1 VLSARALTSL
11 LAVVAVVAVL
21 IVVAGAGSSL
31 PPARAADLL
40 ITSPPSGGFSPT
52 NQLAVSGT
60 KDVGTS
66 IRVTSPTGGGDPLCT
81 TTADSTESWECPGV
95 TLPNG
100 TASLVAQEYAG
111 ELLLRESAPVSVRV
125 LGAPTIAGPTPLLT
139 TGLVTGVAY
148 PHAGIRVTATGP
160 SSITTGCPAALDN
173 GYWSCALGL
182 PSGDYTVSVEQ
193 SWPGSSPPEWSSA
206 SAPHA
211 VTIDST
217 PPAAPVIGSPQ
228 PAARILAQSVTVS
241 GTGEAGCTI
250 DVFVDGAPAC
260 TGTIAGG
267 SWACS
272 VTGISR
278 GTRTIQAIQR
288 DVAGNFSPASENVVV
303 SFGRVDIARPRVSP
317 TPAPPA
323 AEGPAPTPTETT
335 AAPALFPPPIGGD
348 SELPPG
354 MTWGTPTDYG
364 AAIPT
369 PAAAIGHGWMAI
381 DDFGTGYSSLS
392 YLKRFPIHTLK
403 IDRSFVQDLS
413 TDPDDA
419 ASAGDRWVLAAGA
432 VAGAATL
439 AVLASGVQGEVRF
452 ARLAVAVGA
461 AIVTL
466 NLLGVVAPA
475 KLAAR
480 ALGTTAGLRLA
491 PSLLAAGAASALLS
505 RSVGIQ
511 PPLVVGLVLAATFAI
526 DEPLRNRARVEL
538 ARVLTLAAV
547 AIAAW
552 FGHALLGPVE
562 GFWPSLASEAL
573 AATCVAGFGSVV
585 VLLVPIRELPGAA
598 LIRWSPAV
606 WSALALGLVTIA
618 TAVLGGTSPPIALML
633 AIGTAFALGVV
644 ALWGWRR
651 YAQPAR

>member
-1 VLSARALTSL
+1 
-11 LAVVAVVAVL
+11 
-21 IVVAGAGSSL
+21 
-31 PPARAADLL
+31 
-40 ITSPPSGGFSPT
+40 
-52 NQLAVSGT
+52 
-60 KDVGTS
+60 
-66 IRVTSPTGGGDPLCT
+66 
-81 TTADSTESWECPGV
+81 
-95 TLPNG
+95 
-100 TASLVAQEYAG
+100 
-111 ELLLRESAPVSVRV
+111 
-125 LGAPTIAGPTPLLT
+125 
-139 TGLVTGVAY
+139 
-148 PHAGIRVTATGP
+148 
-160 SSITTGCPAALDN
+160 
-173 GYWSCALGL
+173 
-182 PSGDYTVSVEQ
+182 
-193 SWPGSSPPEWSSA
+193 
-206 SAPHA
+206 
-211 VTIDST
+211 
-217 PPAAPVIGSPQ
+217 
-228 PAARILAQSVTVS
+228 
-241 GTGEAGCTI
+241 
-250 DVFVDGAPAC
+250 
-260 TGTIAGG
+260 
-267 SWACS
+267 
-272 VTGISR
+272 
-278 GTRTIQAIQR
+278 
-288 DVAGNFSPASENVVV
+288 
-303 SFGRVDIARPRVSP
+303 
-317 TPAPPA
+317 
-323 AEGPAPTPTETT
+323 
-335 AAPALFPPPIGGD
+335 
-348 SELPPG
+348 

-369 PAAAIGHGWMAI
+369 PAAAIGHGWMALI
-381 DDFGTGYSSLS
+381 LAIAFLALLCLPLRLLVLTLSGGRESLAKPVHRLTG
-392 YLKRFPIHTLK
+392 RN
-403 IDRSFVQDLS
+403 RSV